1 MRADTLVTGRK
12 SSRGPGT
19 SFAGWGGMK
28 AGAKRWRDMV
38 VRAFRNWF
46 AHDSTSESAAL
57 AFYTVS
63 SLAPLLLIVVTVAGA
78 LFGADAVRGRIVHQ
92 FEGLMGREQ
101 AGLVQTVLQKAKRD
115 PGGGPAAIGSAVL
128 LIIGASAV
136 FAQLQASLNRIWE
149 VEPKPGHFLKDFLR
163 KRLLSFAILI
173 AIGFLLLVS
182 LVLSAGLEAVQ
193 NQVSSYFAT
202 QAAWLGWL
210 NAVVSFALFTLLFA
224 LIFRVLP
231 DRQIPWKD
239 VWLGALVTAALFVV
253 GKWAIGLYLGRTAVA
268 SAYGAAGSVIILL
281 LWVYYASFIILLGA
295 EFTRAYSQRVEQT
308 ATPPEKGAK
317 RQRVKRKQ

>member
-1 MRADTLVTGRK
+1 V
-12 SSRGPGT
+12 
-19 SFAGWGGMK
+19 K
-28 AGAKRWRDMV
+28 AKVGRWRDMV
-38 VRAFRNWF
+38 VRALKNWF

-78 LFGADAVRGRIVHQ
+78 LFGADAVRGRLVHQ
-92 FEGLMGREQ
+92 FEGLLGRDQ
-101 AGLVQTVLQKAKRD
+101 ASLVQTILTKAKSD
-115 PGGGPAAIGSAVL
+115 PASGPAAIGSAIL
-128 LIIGASAV
+128 LIVGASAV
-136 FAQLQASLNRIWE
+136 FAQLQQSLNRIWE

-193 NQVSSYFAT
+193 SRVASYFAT

-210 NAVVSFALFTLLFA
+210 NALVSFLLFTLLFA

-231 DRQIPWKD
+231 DRQIPWRD
-239 VWLGALVTAALFVV
+239 VWLGSLVTAVLFVV
-253 GKWAIGLYLGRTAVA
+253 GKWAIGLYLGRAAVA
-268 SAYGAAGSVIILL
+268 SAYGAAGSVIVLL
-281 LWVYYASFIILLGA
+281 LWVYYASFIVLLGA

-308 ATPPEKGAK
+308 ETPPEPGAK
-317 RQRVKRKQ
+317 RQKVKRKR

>member
-1 MRADTLVTGRK
+1 V
-12 SSRGPGT
+12 
-19 SFAGWGGMK
+19 K
-28 AGAKRWRDMV
+28 AKVGRWRDMV
-38 VRAFRNWF
+38 VRALKNWF

-92 FEGLMGREQ
+92 FEGLLGRDQ
-101 AGLVQTVLQKAKRD
+101 AGLVQTILTQAKSD
-115 PGGGPAAIGSAVL
+115 PASGPAAIGSAIL
-128 LIIGASAV
+128 LIVGASAV
-136 FAQLQASLNRIWE
+136 FAQLQQSLNRIWE

-193 NQVSSYFAT
+193 SRVASYFAT

-210 NAVVSFALFTLLFA
+210 NGVVSFLLFMLLFA

-231 DRQIPWKD
+231 DRQIPWRD
-239 VWLGALVTAALFVV
+239 VWLGSLVTAVLFVV
-253 GKWAIGLYLGRTAVA
+253 GKWAIGLYLGRAAVA
-268 SAYGAAGSVIILL
+268 SAYGAAGSVIVIL

-308 ATPPEKGAK
+308 ETPPEPGAK
-317 RQRVKRKQ
+317 RQKVKRKR